1 MNDKRNI
8 PVTRDFNDKNAI
20 GSLNL
25 SIDQDTM
32 DMIANGLLT
41 FSVGYIAPFPD
52 GNDEQIVYKNAELVE
67 LSLIPTQNYINH
79 LKQKGLYNDN
89 DNNTGSVKG

>member
-1 MNDKRNI
+1 MNDKQSI
-8 PVTRDFNDKNAI
+8 PVTRDFNNKNAI

-52 GNDEQIVYKNAELVE
+52 SYNEQMVYENAELVE
-67 LSLIPTQNYINH
+67 LSLIPTQNYINY
-79 LKQKGLYNDN
+79 LIQKGIYGN
-89 DNNTGSVKG
+89 DNNNNPDGI